1 MRRTLA
7 AVGLIA
13 VLAAGCGGGDDDASS
28 GSAERN
34 QADVTFAQGMV
45 PHHEQAVEMADMALQ
60 KAQDPRVK
68 DLANRIKAAQ
78 GPEIAQMRG
87 WLEDWGEPAGGGD
100 MGGMDMGGGNMGGG
114 NMGGMSDAEMKE
126 LEAAS
131 GVAFDRMFLEG
142 MIRHHEQAVA
152 MARDEVQNGQFRPAK
167 ELAQRIVDSQTAEIA
182 EIRGLL
188 GS

>member
-68 DLANRIKAAQ
+68 DLAGRIKAAQ
-78 GPEIAQMRG
+78 APEIEQMRG
-87 WLEDWGEPAGGGD
+87 WLEDWGESVDGGD
-100 MGGMDMGGGNMGGG
+100 MGGMDMGGGGD
-114 NMGGMSDAEMKE
+114 MGGMSDAEMKE

-131 GVAFDRMFLEG
+131 GAAFDRMFLEG

-152 MARDEVQNGQFRPAK
+152 MGRDEVQNGQFPPAK